1 MVCNYIR
8 KTTTKYSQKTLEKCL
23 SCVRKGKML
32 MKNAS
37 RHFNVSYGTI
47 RNKINNFHPKTS
59 GGQTALHILNLLDL
73 LTDWKV
79 LFNGFSVWCLVKAYL
94 DKKCDTV
101 SCFKEN
107 MPGNDWLHGFVK
119 RHNLTKR
126 ITDNVKAA
134 RAEVNHEVINNY
146 FDNLEEWI
154 KDIPPENI
162 FNYVETNMNDD
173 PDAKL
178 VITQRGK
185 KWIERKIQHSKSSV
199 SVMFAGN
206 AARQYLPSMVVYKS
220 ENIYKEWVREA
231 PTNTV

>member
-1 MVCNYIR
+1 
-8 KTTTKYSQKTLEKCL
+8 
-23 SCVRKGKML
+23 
-32 MKNAS
+32 MKKAS
-37 RHFNVSYGTI
+37 RHVPYGTI

-154 KDIPPENI
+154 KDVPPENI
-162 FNYVETNMNDD
+162 FNYVETNITDN
-173 PDAKL
+173 PGAKL
-178 VITQRGK
+178 VIT
-185 KWIERKIQHSKSSV
+185 
-199 SVMFAGN
+199 
-206 AARQYLPSMVVYKS
+206 
-220 ENIYKEWVREA
+220 
-231 PTNTV
+231 

>member
-1 MVCNYIR
+1 MVRNYIR
-8 KTTTKYSQKTLEKCL
+8 KSTTKYSQETLEKCL
-23 SCVRKGKML
+23 SCVRKGKMS
-32 MKNAS
+32 MKKAS
-37 RHFNVSYGTI
+37 RHFNVPYGTI

-59 GGQTALHILNLLDL
+59 GEQTVLQDNLEEHILNSLDL

-79 LFNGFSVWCLVKAYL
+79 PFDGFGVRCLVKAYL

-162 FNYVETNMNDD
+162 FNYDETNITDD
-173 PDAKL
+173 PGAKL
-178 VITQRGK
+178 VITRRGK
-185 KWIERKIQHSKSSV
+185 NRIKRKIQHSK
-199 SVMFAGN
+199 
-206 AARQYLPSMVVYKS
+206 
-220 ENIYKEWVREA
+220 
-231 PTNTV
+231 